1 MWATAHR
8 FRAGH
13 RIRVQVASGAHP
25 RFIRNLGT
33 DEPLA
38 TATKMRVANQAI
50 FHDPRYP
57 SGIVLP
63 LKTRARPAPAPVPRD
78 ATK

>member
-1 MWATAHR
+1 
-8 FRAGH
+8 
-13 RIRVQVASGAHP
+13 VQVTSGAHP

-38 TATKMRVANQAI
+38 TATKMRIANQAI
-50 FHDPRYP
+50 FHDPDRP

-63 LKTRARPAPAPVPRD
+63 VKTRVREPGR
-78 ATK
+78 